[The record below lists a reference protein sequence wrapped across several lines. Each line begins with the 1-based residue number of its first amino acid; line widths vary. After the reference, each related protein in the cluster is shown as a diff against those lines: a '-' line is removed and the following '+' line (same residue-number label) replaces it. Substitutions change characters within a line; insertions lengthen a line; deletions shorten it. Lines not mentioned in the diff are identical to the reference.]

1 MARNLVTIDQVV
13 NDFILGL
20 DGDDYVNNASDTIV
34 RNYALRAVRDLGF
47 DTMLKVKSVKL
58 SSNANQSVDLPDDFV
73 DLIKIGIVGAD
84 GLVHVF
90 GQNQNINM
98 SQAYVLDGNNNPIDS
113 DGDGVYDRVDSK
125 GGAIITG
132 VFGNDDSIVFSN
144 YIYQGNIGQIYGLG
158 GGFYEGE
165 YRVNYDQNRIELS
178 SGHSE
183 IVIEYI
189 ADEARS
195 SNPTVHV
202 YAEEAVRNY
211 IYWQL
216 VQKKSNVPSYEKE
229 RARHEWFESK
239 RIAKSR
245 IMSFSKEDALRTI
258 RRNFKQAPKY

>member
-58 SSNANQSVDLPDDFV
+58 SSNTNQSVDLPDDFV
-73 DLIKIGIVGAD
+73 DLIKIGIV
-84 GLVHVF
+84 
-90 GQNQNINM
+90 
-98 SQAYVLDGNNNPIDS
+98 
-113 DGDGVYDRVDSK
+113 
-125 GGAIITG
+125 
-132 VFGNDDSIVFSN
+132 
-144 YIYQGNIGQIYGLG
+144 YGLG

-258 RRNFKQAPKY
+258 RRNFKQSPKY